1 MSIYTVSAD
10 KSIFNLPKE
19 LGSID
24 ISTRNDFSAT
34 VVGYEAAPTS
44 QGVYNTIYG
53 YRAGNQLTLGGN
65 NVFVGTQ
72 AGENATTA
80 EDNIVIG
87 AKAGSFLTS
96 GRRNVIVGNNSG
108 FFTNGNQNILI
119 GFNNTLTNDAPE
131 SSCNVSV
138 GYKSSVFGNN
148 NVSFGNDNYI
158 NSASGI
164 TLGSKITDVSKNS
177 ILLGNNIY
185 NTGSNVF
192 ILNNRHNSNDHVM
205 YNSNNDYI
213 NINDVLIVN
222 RTSNNTQQLVLSG
235 DTIKFDSSNIN
246 FNVGGGN
253 LNVNGNAQFSNIT
266 VLGTPTFCNLDLS
279 QLLNS
284 NSLSSNAR
292 FYNVFASNAELSNVT
307 ITGPINFQNTAW
319 FGSNITFSSNVT
331 MCNTSNLYI
340 TGGGLHIDERTL
352 IKDLVVYGSITLC
365 NGALTSNIGGG
376 GGNSGGGGGI
386 VFPPPTSNGV
396 DYSNFPDGH
405 FTHANVYAEV
415 LTEIDDTLLVH
426 SNLYVCRNI
435 YTLGTVTSGAVV
447 SSQGTFSALNVASNA
462 VFAGQLTA
470 SNAIVGNLTV
480 GGSLQG
486 ANGITTPY
494 VDFKS
499 NNTKYW
505 RQWMDVK
512 TVDVCADLIF
522 ESVNGSVV
530 TFNDDFHPEVLNFT
544 GKHRCVYTD
553 KVRRSETDLIGKLV
567 IASGKYCGLNGHT
580 KPELDEAIPVVRL
593 CKKANDSRV
602 FGVFGGF
609 EEKGEFHIGNIT
621 FRTGAKYGNVK
632 RAVIQSVGEGCL
644 WVCDINGKVKNGDFL
659 CSSPIPGY
667 AMKQSEDMYLNKT
680 VAKATTSC
688 TFRKDLSKRVRYK
701 GKTYK
706 CAFIGVTYKM

>member
-138 GYKSSVFGNN
+138 GYKSSVFGYN

-158 NSASGI
+158 NSTSGI

-213 NINDVLIVN
+213 NINDVVIVSKG
-222 RTSNNTQQLVLSG
+222 SNNSQQLVLSG
-235 DTIKFDSSNIN
+235 DTIKLDS
-246 FNVGGGN
+246 
-253 LNVNGNAQFSNIT
+253 
-266 VLGTPTFCNLDLS
+266 
-279 QLLNS
+279 
-284 NSLSSNAR
+284 
-292 FYNVFASNAELSNVT
+292 SNVT
-307 ITGPINFQNTAW
+307 ITGPINIQNNAW
-319 FGSNITFSSNVT
+319 FGSNIVFNSNVT
-331 MCNTSNLYI
+331 LCNTSNLYI

-365 NGALTSNIGGG
+365 NGTLTSNIGGSGG
-376 GGNSGGGGGI
+376 GGNGGGGGI

-447 SSQGTFSALNVASNA
+447 SSQGTFSSINIASNA

-470 SNAIVGNLTV
+470 SNATIGNLTV

-486 ANGITTPY
+486 ANGINTPY
-494 VDFKS
+494 VDFTS

-505 RQWMDVK
+505 RQWMDIK

-553 KVRRSETDLIGKLV
+553 KVKRSETDLIGKLV

-593 CKKANDSRV
+593 CTKANDSRV
-602 FGVFGGF
+602 FGVFAGF

-621 FRTGAKYGNVK
+621 FRTGAKYGNIK
-632 RAVIQSVGEGCL
+632 RAVVQSVGEGCL
-644 WVCDINGKVKNGDFL
+644 WVCDVNGKIRNGDLL

-667 AMKQSEDMYLNKT
+667 AMKQNEDIYLNKT

-688 TFRKDLSKRVRYK
+688 AFRKDISKLVRYK
-701 GKTYK
+701 GRNYK
-706 CAFIGVTYKM
+706 CSFIGVTYKM